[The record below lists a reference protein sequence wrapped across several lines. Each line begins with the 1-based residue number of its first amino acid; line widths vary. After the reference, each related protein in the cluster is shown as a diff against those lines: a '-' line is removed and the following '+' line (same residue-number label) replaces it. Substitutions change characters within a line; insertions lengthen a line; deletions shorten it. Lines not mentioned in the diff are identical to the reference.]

1 VSLTPGPQPAVV
13 VIRVSKYSF
22 SSQEKP
28 RDLSPRGFS
37 DSRKRSTW
45 LLAPYTPQGI
55 SQSWV

>member
-37 DSRKRSTW
+37 YSSSQPFCRKRPKDS
-45 LLAPYTPQGI
+45 Y
-55 SQSWV
+55 SY